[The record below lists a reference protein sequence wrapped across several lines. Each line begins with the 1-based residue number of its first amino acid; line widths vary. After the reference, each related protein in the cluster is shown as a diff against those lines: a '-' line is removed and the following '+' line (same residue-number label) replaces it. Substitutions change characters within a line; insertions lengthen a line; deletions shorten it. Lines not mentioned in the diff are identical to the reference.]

1 MICVERRSLCVKYIF
16 KSSDDYTLRIIIC
29 AIRIF
34 MSENTAHT
42 RLEIARKAAGYQTAR
57 EASEALGVAYPS
69 YAAHENGQRGLA
81 RVAERYAKF
90 FKVSLDWLLT
100 GKGPGPGAAREV
112 PRPNAIVGE
121 KLKGPSVK
129 IPVYGQ
135 AVGGVNGEFL
145 MNGNILFEVM
155 APPTLSDASGAY
167 GVSISGESM
176 FPRYEDGEV
185 AFIDPRRRVRK
196 GDYVVV
202 QIQLEE
208 NGPLLAY
215 VKKFVKHNAEE
226 IVLEQFNPPMQLK
239 FPGNS
244 VVSVHFI
251 ALAGAA

>member
-1 MICVERRSLCVKYIF
+1 
-16 KSSDDYTLRIIIC
+16 
-29 AIRIF
+29 
-34 MSENTAHT
+34 MSENNAHT
-42 RLEIARKAAGYQTAR
+42 RLEQARKAAGYQTAR
-57 EASEALGVAYPS
+57 EAAEALGVAYPS

-100 GKGPGPGAAREV
+100 GKGSGPGQTPAQVEV
-112 PRPNAIVGE
+112 PRPNATVGE
-121 KLKGPSVK
+121 KLKGPGIK

-155 APPTLSDASGAY
+155 APPTLSDVSGAY
-167 GVSISGESM
+167 GISISGESM
-176 FPRYEDGEV
+176 YPRYEDGEV

-226 IVLEQFNPPMQLK
+226 IVLEQFNPPMLLK
-239 FPGNS
+239 FPGDS

-251 ALAGAA
+251 ALAGVA